1 MLQIPGDIKM
11 QMGTELLYRIEKYFE
26 INKKEILEK
35 CYLILFGIFFVDA
48 FLHTTMFPLKDHS
61 QFHIMLRIVMLVFIF
76 AKIAISQ
83 IYRVSEVFVI
93 SIVMLSFFVAYARR
107 SRYEILLTFVLLLIG
122 AQGLSFRKIVQVYFG
137 LGAILMVLMI
147 VAAET
152 GLIEN
157 LIYHQEGRRARI
169 AFGSV
174 YPTDFSAHVFYLCLA
189 WTYIRKERLRIRE
202 LIIFLACGSA
212 IYVFCD
218 ARMNTAMIVLLT
230 LMLLYQ
236 KIQMHFEVKKGKIWR
251 RSRLLQGLMVGA
263 VPLCA
268 GFITLL
274 TLSYR
279 EDSEFWKI
287 VNWLTS
293 SRLLLGKKGITEYGF
308 SWFGQYIPMIGSG
321 GSTETRAN
329 YFFLDSSYISILLC
343 MGTVVFCVICFL
355 SVKISYRALKEED
368 FVFLTVLFCMALQC
382 TVEHHMLEIAYN
394 PFLLSAF
401 TKSMQNGDDI
411 NIKKGRSK

>member
-1 MLQIPGDIKM
+1 M
-11 QMGTELLYRIEKYFE
+11 
-26 INKKEILEK
+26 
-35 CYLILFGIFFVDA
+35 DA
-48 FLHTTMFPLKDHS
+48 FLHTTMSPLKDHS

-202 LIIFLACGSA
+202 LIIFFICGSA

-218 ARMNTAMIVLLT
+218 ARMNTVMIILLT

-236 KIQMHFEVKKGKIWR
+236 KIQRHREIKKGKTRR
-251 RSRLLQGLMVGA
+251 RSRLIQGLMVGA

-268 GFITLL
+268 GLIDFE
-274 TLSYR
+274 LSR
-279 EDSEFWKI
+279 
-287 VNWLTS
+287 
-293 SRLLLGKKGITEYGF
+293 R
-308 SWFGQYIPMIGSG
+308 
-321 GSTETRAN
+321 
-329 YFFLDSSYISILLC
+329 
-343 MGTVVFCVICFL
+343 
-355 SVKISYRALKEED
+355 
-368 FVFLTVLFCMALQC
+368 
-382 TVEHHMLEIAYN
+382 
-394 PFLLSAF
+394 
-401 TKSMQNGDDI
+401 
-411 NIKKGRSK
+411 